1 MSLPKYDVRL
11 LRIAEN
17 DLADIIAYIAAE
29 RPSAAVDQL
38 ARIEKALGLLK
49 SNPFLGK
56 RPSDE
61 HLSELGYRCLIVDDY
76 LAFYTVEE
84 RIVFVHRILH
94 GARDYLTLL

>member
-1 MSLPKYDVRL
+1 VSQPKYDVRL
-11 LRIAEN
+11 LHIAEN
-17 DLADIIAYIAAE
+17 DLADIVAYVAVE

-61 HLSELGYRCLIVDDY
+61 HLSELGYRCLIVDDS
-76 LAFYTVEE
+76 LAFHTVEE
-84 RIVFVHRILH
+84 KIVFVHRILH

>member
-1 MSLPKYDVRL
+1 MSQPKYDVRL
-11 LRIAEN
+11 LRIAED
-17 DLADIIAYIAAE
+17 DLADIVAYIAAE

-38 ARIEKALGLLK
+38 AKIEKALGLLQ

-56 RPSDE
+56 RLGDK

-84 RIVFVHRILH
+84 KIVFVHRILH
-94 GARDYLTLL
+94 GARDYFTLL